1 MINNEAKYKIGEKNN
16 HSSGN
21 DSVAEVEIWINF
33 SFNYF
38 IPRDARDPL
47 DTLK

>member
-38 IPRDARDPL
+38 IPRDDPL